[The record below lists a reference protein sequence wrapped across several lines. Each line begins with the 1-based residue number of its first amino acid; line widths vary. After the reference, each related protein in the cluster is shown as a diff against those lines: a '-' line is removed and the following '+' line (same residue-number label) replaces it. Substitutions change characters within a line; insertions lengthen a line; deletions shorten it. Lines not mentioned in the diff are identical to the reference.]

1 MPRTVR
7 SPLPSPRSRALSL
20 LLRWRG
26 NPLPLPLSVALAL
39 LAAALVAFN
48 PAASS
53 PAGAAD
59 RGVGFGTW
67 ASGTRYGW
75 HGSMLIDGVHTYCIT
90 PRLPLPVGPST
101 HHGISGSAAG
111 LSARQLAGINL
122 LVSTYGQTDDPVQ
135 AAAVAW
141 AVKAVANFDEAL
153 HTYGY
158 RGDSLAGAI
167 HWTFSGLAPEY
178 DQAVQQRAV
187 AYYDEAM
194 RVQGGVTAASG
205 TVVFTTDASDHSTG
219 TVRVDATAAARGTL
233 TLVDAVFADTGSP
246 TREAVTTGTSYAIR
260 TVPPGEGRPYSVSGT
275 GRFSAGIAAAV
286 RHFTTQGGQHTAGP
300 AGAIEFD
307 VAGMDAAPRVPPFA
321 PTITTQ
327 VPARYAS
334 GGAYVDEVTFSP
346 GDTSWPRGEDGSYLP
361 VHATAVVYRT
371 DTEPVA
377 GAPIPG
383 EDSIAGTLDLT
394 TDAAV
399 GPNAPYSV
407 TSNWEMPA
415 PGFYTAVW
423 TVRGSDQSEPVA
435 LHTGADY
442 AWTEAFGEHA
452 QVTVVPAIRTEAT
465 RQAVAGASVSDTIVV
480 SGGVPADGLWIS
492 SAVYRAA
499 EGVAPADSC
508 TPQHLVWESPA
519 THVAMPGRHTVT
531 APPIDQPG
539 TYYWQ
544 ERAVDAAGALVH
556 VGACGIDNETSR
568 VVAPPGA
575 AAALAD
581 TGAQTEALRPS
592 TALAVALVSLGTA
605 LIAARGSRWRTAR
618 AG

>member
-1 MPRTVR
+1 M
-7 SPLPSPRSRALSL
+7 
-20 LLRWRG
+20 
-26 NPLPLPLSVALAL
+26 
-39 LAAALVAFN
+39 LAAVLIALN
-48 PAASS
+48 PAAPS
-53 PAGAAD
+53 PADAAD
-59 RGVGFGTW
+59 PGVGFGTW

-111 LSARQLAGINL
+111 LSPRQLAGINL

-141 AVKAVANFDEAL
+141 AVKAVANLDEAL

-187 AYYDEAM
+187 AYFDEAM

-205 TVVFTTDASDHSTG
+205 SVVFTTDASDHRTG
-219 TVRVDATAAARGTL
+219 TVRVDATAAAHGTL
-233 TLVDAVFADTGSP
+233 TLVNAVFADTGSS
-246 TREAVTTGTSYAIR
+246 TRDAVTTGTSYAIR
-260 TVPPGEGRPYSVSGT
+260 AVPPAEGRPYSVSGT

-286 RHFTTQGGQHTAGP
+286 RHFTTQGGQQTAGP

-307 VAGMDAAPRVPPFA
+307 VSGADAAARVPPFT

-334 GGAYVDEVTFSP
+334 GGAYVDEVTFSA
-346 GDTSWPRGEDGSYLP
+346 GETSWPRAEDGGYLP
-361 VHATAVVYRT
+361 VQATAVVYRT

-377 GAPIPG
+377 GAPLPG
-383 EDSIAGTLDLT
+383 EESIVGTLELT
-394 TDAAV
+394 TDGAV
-399 GPNAPYSV
+399 GPTAPYSV
-407 TSNWEMPA
+407 TSSWQLPA
-415 PGFYTAVW
+415 PWFYTAVW
-423 TVRGSDQSEPVA
+423 TVRGSDQSEAVA
-435 LHTGADY
+435 LHTGTGY
-442 AWTEAFGEHA
+442 TWSEAFGERA
-452 QVTVVPAIRTEAT
+452 QVTVVPAIATEAT
-465 RQAVAGASVSDTIVV
+465 PQAVAGASVSDAIIV
-480 SGGVPADGLWIS
+480 SGGIPADGLWIS
-492 SAVYRAA
+492 SAVYRAV
-499 EGVAPADSC
+499 EGVAPADTC
-508 TPQHLVWESPA
+508 TSQNLVWESPA
-519 THVAMPGRHTVT
+519 TQISAPGRHTVT
-531 APPIDQPG
+531 SPPLDHPG

-544 ERAVDAAGALVH
+544 ERAVDAGGALVH
-556 VGACGIDNETSR
+556 VGACGIENETSR
-568 VVAPPGA
+568 VVAPPRTE

-581 TGAQTEALRPS
+581 TGAETDALRPAA
-592 TALAVALVSLGTA
+592 ALAVALLSLGMA
-605 LIAARGSRWRTAR
+605 LVASRRSLWRTAR